1 MTLNNNQQHKKRKF
15 SRKFLS
21 RVGITLLAGLVIK
34 DVVTPTLAH
43 ADGKTWK
50 YVRRDHDCGPETQT
64 NTSKSDTIVGV
75 DGDWLT
81 EGSEA
86 YKVAQKVYD
95 TLTNDYGTSGEF
107 AAGVIANI
115 KGESNFIP
123 DLGEARHDAGG
134 INRFGMNSKKPTAGM
149 GPSTST
155 QEAAYGREYFGGGLF
170 QLTKYT
176 KFTDNPKYW
185 QAINKSE
192 GWAPENQVFA
202 MLDLEF
208 WNRSLEHY
216 FFRSHSF
223 DKSSNKIT
231 KVEELLS
238 VDDAERAALYFMMSY
253 ERPERPH
260 PERLEWA
267 KQANEVFNKK
277 KAKPNKSKWRF
288 NVGADSS
295 IDVST
300 SGTNK
305 AKASGCKVESK
316 TGYADW
322 GNDGKGTYP
331 KDAPRSFNA
340 DNIPDSVKQYVLD
353 PRLVG
358 LKLNDSSTWTNPGD
372 QCAHF
377 APSFLYA
384 LWLKDG
390 QPNPKAAGAAG
401 ELYGGKFADTYAAKY
416 GVKTSDKPSKGAIAS
431 TMGPNSLT
439 PSEYGHVWIVCHVFE
454 NGDTLVVEQN
464 FSSGYDGAKS
474 GAAAGQ
480 TCTWNYRLITKAQL
494 DNATVKYTTPA
505 DAGYKPNEKILGKQ

>member
-1 MTLNNNQQHKKRKF
+1 M
-15 SRKFLS
+15 
-21 RVGITLLAGLVIK
+21 GITLLAGLVIK
-34 DVVTPTLAH
+34 DVAMPTIAH

-50 YVRRDHDCGPETQT
+50 YVRRDHDCGPGSSSSSSA
-64 NTSKSDTIVGV
+64 SKGDAIVGI

-86 YKVAQKVYD
+86 YKVAQRVYEI
-95 TLTNDYGTSGEF
+95 LTKDYGTSGEF
-107 AAGVIANI
+107 AAGVLANI

-123 DLGEARHDAGG
+123 DLGEARYDAGG

-155 QEAAYGREYFGGGLF
+155 QEASYDRNFFGGGLF

-216 FFRSHSF
+216 FFRSHPY

-238 VDDAERAALYFMMSY
+238 IDDAERAALYFMMSY

-267 KQANEVFNKK
+267 KQANAVFNKS
-277 KAKPNKSKWRF
+277 KAKPDKSKWKF
-288 NVGADSS
+288 NVSADSS

-305 AKASGCKVESK
+305 AKSSGCKVDGGG

-331 KDAPRSFNA
+331 ADAPRAFGA
-340 DNIPDSVKQYVLD
+340 ENIPDSVKQYVLD

-358 LKLNDSSTWTNPGD
+358 LKLKDSSTWTNPGD
-372 QCAHF
+372 QCANF

-390 QPNPKAAGAAG
+390 QPNPNAAGPAG
-401 ELYGGKFADTYAAKY
+401 EWYGGKFAETYATKY
-416 GVKTSDKPSKGAIAS
+416 GVKTSSKPSKGAIGS

-439 PSEYGHVWIVCHVFE
+439 PSEWGHVWIVCHVFE

-464 FSSGYDGAKS
+464 FNNGAAKS
-474 GAAAGQ
+474 GYAAGE
-480 TCTWNYRLITKAQL
+480 TCTWNYRLIAKAQL
-494 DNATVKYTTPA
+494 DSATVKYSTPA
-505 DAGYKPNEKILGKQ
+505 DAGYKPNEKILGKTQTSTDNKTATTEEKK